1 MFLKY
6 STRRGFLKSLGL
18 GTAALIMPGCMSVDN
33 RIDKQSFED
42 KFNVL
47 FIAVDDL
54 NNWVVQPDRK
64 EMLHVPNFNRL
75 ASKGVLF
82 SNAHCPSPACAP
94 SRTSVMTGV
103 SPSTSGITDNVKNE
117 GEVPFWRLNEVLRD
131 SVTIPE
137 YFRGEGYSAAGSG
150 KIFHAVQY
158 DAESENDPDI
168 WDYYYPDPIN
178 VIPKQVTPKGF
189 SAAKN
194 REAGRPAGYFD
205 WTKLDVKDEQMSGYE
220 VADWAI
226 RELKKKHDKPFFRAV
241 GFFRPHVPWHV
252 PKEYY
257 DLYPLDKIELPEDLI
272 RESQMPLPLASDRTS
287 HHDKG
292 CLARHKWIL
301 ENNKWKEAMQGYLAS
316 VSFFD
321 AMLGRVLDA
330 LEASEYAD
338 NTIVVLWSDNGMHLG
353 EKGRWSKFTLWQEST
368 HVPLIVVVPGLTKP
382 GRVCKRA
389 ASLLDIY
396 PTLVD
401 LTGGGIGRQLEGV
414 SLSPQLRNPKAPRK
428 EPAITTIAGNNQSVR
443 LDNWC
448 YIRYQSGIE
457 ELYDLK
463 NDPDELH
470 NLAKK
475 QEYVS
480 VKKELAKWL
489 QTPKQ

>member
-18 GTAALIMPGCMSVDN
+18 GTAALIMPGCKSVDN
-33 RIDKQSFED
+33 RIHKQSFED

-54 NNWVVQPDRK
+54 NNWVVQPDRR

-82 SNAHCPSPACAP
+82 SNAHCSSPACAP

-137 YFRGEGYSAAGSG
+137 YFRDKGYSAAGSG

-168 WDYYYPDPIN
+168 WDDYYPDPIN

-226 RELKKKHDKPFFRAV
+226 RELKKKHDKP
-241 GFFRPHVPWHV
+241 
-252 PKEYY
+252 
-257 DLYPLDKIELPEDLI
+257 DLI

-321 AMLGRVLDA
+321 AMLGRLLDA
-330 LEASEYAD
+330 LETSEYAD

-368 HVPLIVVVPGLTKP
+368 HVPLIVVVPGLTEP
-382 GRVCKRA
+382 GGVCKRA
-389 ASLLDIY
+389 VSLLDIY

-401 LTGGGIGRQLEGV
+401 LTGGSIGRKLRGRSRRLLLLQETI
-414 SLSPQLRNPKAPRK
+414 SLFVWITGAISVTRVVLRNF
-428 EPAITTIAGNNQSVR
+428 TTSKMIPMN
-443 LDNWC
+443 C
-448 YIRYQSGIE
+448 II
-457 ELYDLK
+457 
-463 NDPDELH
+463 
-470 NLAKK
+470 
-475 QEYVS
+475 
-480 VKKELAKWL
+480 
-489 QTPKQ
+489 